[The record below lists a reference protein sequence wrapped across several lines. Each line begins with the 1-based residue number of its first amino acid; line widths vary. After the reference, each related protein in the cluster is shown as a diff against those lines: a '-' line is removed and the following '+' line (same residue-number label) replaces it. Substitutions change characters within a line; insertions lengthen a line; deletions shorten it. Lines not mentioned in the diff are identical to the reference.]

1 MKKALA
7 LLIAAPACFVL
18 AGAAARQFNFET
30 EARVVCQGRSPKV
43 VARRAHGVLMTYTAR
58 SDSGQG
64 HDLFFQSSSD
74 VGDAFE
80 SRQRINSEPGEVSD
94 HGENSPQLLTSPDD
108 STLYA
113 VWNSRDAKNPMGSH
127 VRFSRS
133 AAMRP
138 AWSPAI
144 TVNDDLQPVSHGF
157 QTAAVGPDGTIYA
170 AWLDGRNR
178 AERQGD
184 PAAHHHSSGKGVTG
198 GTSDVYLARSADGGR
213 AFEKNVRIAGRICP
227 CCRPA
232 IGFSKGRVIVAWR
245 QVDDGDIRDIY
256 AATSSDKGAT
266 WGAPARVARDNWAI
280 NGCPHVGPAL
290 ATLGDRLYVAW
301 FSEGSNEPSI
311 NLAWSNDGG
320 NTFSVKR
327 PVSEGTVDPT
337 HPQLA
342 ATQDRLALVFQARDA
357 ATNNGWGKMAAYYRE
372 IYSDGSL
379 SPLVLAGRSEAGAS
393 YPTVALGMSGR
404 IFVGWTQ
411 GGEGGFQ
418 GYLVRGRS
426 EVSGVSRR

>member
-1 MKKALA
+1 
-7 LLIAAPACFVL
+7 
-18 AGAAARQFNFET
+18 
-30 EARVVCQGRSPKV
+30 
-43 VARRAHGVLMTYTAR
+43 
-58 SDSGQG
+58 
-64 HDLFFQSSSD
+64 
-74 VGDAFE
+74 
-80 SRQRINSEPGEVSD
+80 
-94 HGENSPQLLTSPDD
+94 
-108 STLYA
+108 
-113 VWNSRDAKNPMGSH
+113 
-127 VRFSRS
+127 
-133 AAMRP
+133 
-138 AWSPAI
+138 
-144 TVNDDLQPVSHGF
+144 
-157 QTAAVGPDGTIYA
+157 
-170 AWLDGRNR
+170 
-178 AERQGD
+178 
-184 PAAHHHSSGKGVTG
+184 
-198 GTSDVYLARSADGGR
+198 
-213 AFEKNVRIAGRICP
+213 
-227 CCRPA
+227 
-232 IGFSKGRVIVAWR
+232 
-245 QVDDGDIRDIY
+245 
-256 AATSSDKGAT
+256 
-266 WGAPARVARDNWAI
+266 VARDNWAI